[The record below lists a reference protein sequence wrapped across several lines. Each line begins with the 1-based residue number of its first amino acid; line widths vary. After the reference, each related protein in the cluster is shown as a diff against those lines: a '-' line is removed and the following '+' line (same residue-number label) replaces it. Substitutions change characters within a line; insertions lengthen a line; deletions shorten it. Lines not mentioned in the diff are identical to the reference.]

1 VGLDAH
7 LLRFAKAQA
16 AAAVALPLGVAGAAL
31 TLRGE
36 LGVLLPWGRG
46 FASQPTCISDRC
58 ARAPCGTWLRAL
70 THRGRLACGLPGW
83 AAHASRGALT
93 TASPHGK
100 ATGTPG

>member
-1 VGLDAH
+1 MCAPPCRASAELAGVGLDAH

-46 FASQPTCISDRC
+46 FASRPTCISDRC
-58 ARAPCGTWLRAL
+58 AGREGARAPRSMSLRA
-70 THRGRLACGLPGW
+70 
-83 AAHASRGALT
+83 
-93 TASPHGK
+93 
-100 ATGTPG
+100 